1 MISLIAV
8 LKAKPGQTDALRQAL
23 QALLLPTRQEPGNLD
38 YALFQLRDAPDT
50 FYMREAWQGQDALDA
65 HVAMPYFQAFMTQ
78 MESLLAEPLRL
89 DFLTPGG
96 KITPLRRAGLKVGG
110 KRAGYLFQ
118 HPAMDRNVTTFAQLC
133 QNRHNTAARQVGAA
147 LYKA

>member
-50 FYMREAWQGQDALDA
+50 FY
-65 HVAMPYFQAFMTQ
+65 
-78 MESLLAEPLRL
+78 
-89 DFLTPGG
+89 
-96 KITPLRRAGLKVGG
+96 
-110 KRAGYLFQ
+110 
-118 HPAMDRNVTTFAQLC
+118 
-133 QNRHNTAARQVGAA
+133 
-147 LYKA
+147 

>member
-50 FYMREAWQGQDALDA
+50 FY
-65 HVAMPYFQAFMTQ
+65 
-78 MESLLAEPLRL
+78 SLLAEPLRL
-89 DFLTPGG
+89 DYLTAIEP
-96 KITPLRRAGLKVGG
+96 
-110 KRAGYLFQ
+110 
-118 HPAMDRNVTTFAQLC
+118 
-133 QNRHNTAARQVGAA
+133 
-147 LYKA
+147 

>member
-50 FYMREAWQGQDALDA
+50 FYARI
-65 HVAMPYFQAFMTQ
+65 
-78 MESLLAEPLRL
+78 LAQS
-89 DFLTPGG
+89 GSAG
-96 KITPLRRAGLKVGG
+96 RAY
-110 KRAGYLFQ
+110 R
-118 HPAMDRNVTTFAQLC
+118 P
-133 QNRHNTAARQVGAA
+133 AA
-147 LYKA
+147 LPGFYCADG

>member
-50 FYMREAWQGQDALDA
+50 FYMREAW
-65 HVAMPYFQAFMTQ
+65 
-78 MESLLAEPLRL
+78 
-89 DFLTPGG
+89 
-96 KITPLRRAGLKVGG
+96 
-110 KRAGYLFQ
+110 
-118 HPAMDRNVTTFAQLC
+118 
-133 QNRHNTAARQVGAA
+133 
-147 LYKA
+147 